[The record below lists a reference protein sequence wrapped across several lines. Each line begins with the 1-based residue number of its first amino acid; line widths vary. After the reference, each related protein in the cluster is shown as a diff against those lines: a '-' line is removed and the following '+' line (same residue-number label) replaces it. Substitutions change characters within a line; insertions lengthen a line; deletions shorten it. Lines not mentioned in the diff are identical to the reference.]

1 MKHRRF
7 FRVPFAVLSTSFSL
21 ALALRPSPSDPAMI
35 DLRRV
40 PSDHRAL
47 LQETKE
53 LARWVAGSRAGAG
66 NLRVLHPDDLAA
78 ATSSTPRKLGLFS
91 HTTPVEAKRRFL
103 HDLPFGSAMTLAAE
117 RHRVDGLL
125 VAAIV
130 EAESG
135 FVPDRVSPKGAVGL
149 MQVLPSTAGEYGEAG
164 EAKNLLDP
172 RTNLDVGSRYLGRL
186 IKDFGGNLE
195 LAVAAYNAGPGA
207 VERYGGVPPYTETRD
222 YVRKVLA
229 LYDEHHLTA
238 GAERDPFSPLNGHFE
253 R

>member
-1 MKHRRF
+1 MKHRR

-21 ALALRPSPSDPAMI
+21 ALALRPSPSDPAMT

-40 PSDHRAL
+40 PSDHQAVI
-47 LQETKE
+47 KE
-53 LARWVAGSRAGAG
+53 LARWVSGSRAGAG
-66 NLRVLHPDDLAA
+66 RLRVMHPEDLVA
-78 ATSSTPRKLGLFS
+78 ATSSIPRKLGLFS
-91 HTTPVEAKRRFL
+91 RTTPVEAKRRFL
-103 HDLPFGSAMTLAAE
+103 HNLPFGSAMTLAAE

-149 MQVLPSTAGEYGEAG
+149 MQVLPSTAGEYGEA
-164 EAKNLLDP
+164 KDLFDP

-186 IKDFGGNLE
+186 IKNFGGNLE

-207 VERYGGVPPYTETRD
+207 VERYGGVPPYTETKD
-222 YVRKVLA
+222 YVRRVLT
-229 LYDEHHLTA
+229 LYDEHHQTA
-238 GAERDPFSPLNGHFE
+238 GAKRDPFSPLNGHFE

>member
-7 FRVPFAVLSTSFSL
+7 FRIPFAVLSTSFSL
-21 ALALRPSPSDPAMI
+21 LLAFRPSPSDPAMI

-40 PSDHRAL
+40 TSDHRAL

-53 LARWVAGSRAGAG
+53 LARWVSESREGTG
-66 NLRVLHPDDLAA
+66 KLRVLHPDDLAA

-91 HTTPVEAKRRFL
+91 RTTPVEAKRRFL
-103 HDLPFGSAMTLAAE
+103 HDLPFGSAMSLAAE

-149 MQVLPSTAGEYGEAG
+149 MQVLPSTAGDYGEA
-164 EAKNLLDP
+164 KDLLDP

-186 IKDFGGNLE
+186 IENFDGDLE

-207 VERYGGVPPYTETRD
+207 VERYGGVPPYTETKD
-222 YVRKVLA
+222 YVRKVLT
-229 LYDEHHLTA
+229 LYDEHHQTA

>member
-1 MKHRRF
+1 MKHRRI
-7 FRVPFAVLSTSFSL
+7 RVPFAVLSTSFSL
-21 ALALRPSPSDPAMI
+21 ALAFRPSPSDPAMT

-40 PSDHRAL
+40 PSNHRAL
-47 LQETKE
+47 LQETRE
-53 LARWVAGSRAGAG
+53 LARWVSESRQGVGRFRA
-66 NLRVLHPDDLAA
+66 LHPDDLAA
-78 ATSSTPRKLGLFS
+78 ATSSIPRKLGLFS
-91 HTTPVEAKRRFL
+91 RTTPMEAKRRFL

-135 FVPDRVSPKGAVGL
+135 FIPDRVSKKGAVGL
-149 MQVLPSTAGEYGEAG
+149 MQVLPSTAGEYGAD
-164 EAKNLLDP
+164 KDLLDP

-186 IKDFGGNLE
+186 IENFGGNVE

-222 YVRKVLA
+222 YVKRVLT
-229 LYDEHHLTA
+229 LYDEHHQTA
-238 GAERDPFSPLNGHFE
+238 GAERDPFSPLSG
-253 R
+253 RSGG

>member
-1 MKHRRF
+1 MKHRRV
-7 FRVPFAVLSTSFSL
+7 FRVPFAVLSISFSL
-21 ALALRPSPSDPAMI
+21 VLALRPSPSDPAMI

-53 LARWVAGSRAGAG
+53 LARWVSRSREGAG
-66 NLRVLHPDDLAA
+66 DLSVLHPEDLAA
-78 ATSSTPRKLGLFS
+78 ATSPTPRKLGLFS
-91 HTTPVEAKRRFL
+91 RTTPTEAKRRFL

-117 RHRVDGLL
+117 RHRVDCLL

-135 FVPDRVSPKGAVGL
+135 FIPDRVSPKGAIGL
-149 MQVLPSTAGEYGEAG
+149 MQVLPSTAGEYGEA
-164 EAKNLLDP
+164 EVKNLLDP

-186 IKDFGGNLE
+186 IDNFGGNLE

-222 YVRKVLA
+222 YVRRVLT
-229 LYDEHHLTA
+229 LYDEHHQTA

>member
-1 MKHRRF
+1 MKHRR
-7 FRVPFAVLSTSFSL
+7 FRVPFAVLSTFFGL
-21 ALALRPSPSDPAMI
+21 ALALRPSPSDPAI
-35 DLRRV
+35 TDLRRV
-40 PSDHRAL
+40 PSDHRAR
-47 LQETKE
+47 LQEIRE
-53 LARWVAGSRAGAG
+53 LARWVSSSREGAG

-78 ATSSTPRKLGLFS
+78 ATSSALPRKLGLFS
-91 HTTPVEAKRRFL
+91 HTTPIEAKRRFL

-130 EAESG
+130 ETESG
-135 FVPDRVSPKGAVGL
+135 FVSNRVSPRGAVGL

-164 EAKNLLDP
+164 EVKDLLDP

-186 IKDFGGNLE
+186 IENFGGDLE

-207 VERYGGVPPYTETRD
+207 VERYGGVPPYTETKD
-222 YVRKVLA
+222 YVKRVLT
-229 LYDEHHLTA
+229 LYDEHHQTA
-238 GAERDPFSPLNGHFE
+238 GAERDPFSPLN

>member
-7 FRVPFAVLSTSFSL
+7 LRVPFAVLSTFFSL
-21 ALALRPSPSDPAMI
+21 TLALRPSPSDPAMT
-35 DLRRV
+35 DLRRI
-40 PSDHRAL
+40 PRDHRAL

-53 LARWVAGSRAGAG
+53 LARWVSRSREGAG

-78 ATSSTPRKLGLFS
+78 AASATPRKLGHFS
-91 HTTPVEAKRRFL
+91 RTTPVEAKRRFL

-135 FVPDRVSPKGAVGL
+135 FVPDRVSPRGAVGL
-149 MQVLPSTAGEYGEAG
+149 MQVLPSTAGEYGEA
-164 EAKNLLDP
+164 KDLLDP

-186 IKDFGGNLE
+186 IESYDGNLE

-207 VERYGGVPPYTETRD
+207 VERYGGVPPYTETKD
-222 YVRKVLA
+222 YVRKVLT
-229 LYDEHHLTA
+229 LYDEHHQTA
-238 GAERDPFSPLNGHFE
+238 GAKRDPFSPLNGHS
-253 R
+253 

>member
-7 FRVPFAVLSTSFSL
+7 FRVPFAVFSTTL
-21 ALALRPSPSDPAMI
+21 TLVIALRPSPSDPAVT

-40 PSDHRAL
+40 PSDRRAL

-53 LARWVAGSRAGAG
+53 LARWVSGSREGAG
-66 NLRVLHPDDLAA
+66 DLRVLHPDDLAA

-91 HTTPVEAKRRFL
+91 RTTPVEAKRRFL

-135 FVPDRVSPKGAVGL
+135 FVPNRVSPKGAVGL
-149 MQVLPSTAGEYGEAG
+149 MQVLPSTAGQYGEA
-164 EAKNLLDP
+164 KDLLDP

-186 IKDFGGNLE
+186 IDNFGGDVE

-222 YVRKVLA
+222 YVRRVLT
-229 LYDEHHLTA
+229 LYDEHHQTA
-238 GAERDPFSPLNGHFE
+238 GAERDPFSPLNGHPD

>member
-1 MKHRRF
+1 MKHRRI
-7 FRVPFAVLSTSFSL
+7 RVPFAVLSTSLSL
-21 ALALRPSPSDPAMI
+21 ALAFRPSPSDPAMT

-40 PSDHRAL
+40 PTDHRAL

-53 LARWVAGSRAGAG
+53 LARWVSESRAGSG
-66 NLRVLHPDDLAA
+66 HLRALHPDDLVA
-78 ATSSTPRKLGLFS
+78 ATSSTQRKLGLFS
-91 HTTPVEAKRRFL
+91 RTTPMEAKRRFL

-135 FVPDRVSPKGAVGL
+135 FVPDRVSKKGAVGL
-149 MQVLPSTAGEYGEAG
+149 MQVLPSTAGEYGED
-164 EAKNLLDP
+164 KDLLDP

-186 IKDFGGNLE
+186 IENFGGNVE

-222 YVRKVLA
+222 YVRRVLA
-229 LYDEHHLTA
+229 LYDEHHQTA
-238 GAERDPFSPLNGHFE
+238 GAERDPFSPLNG
-253 R
+253 RSGG